1 MRHIYICVLVYVYI
15 LWKAGFR
22 LADISPQGTI
32 GGQMGFMGGLSVV
45 LIATAVAIWFNDN
58 VPVGEYMSDELPEAS
73 SHH

>member
-1 MRHIYICVLVYVYI
+1 
-15 LWKAGFR
+15 
-22 LADISPQGTI
+22 
-32 GGQMGFMGGLSVV
+32 MGFMGGLSVV